1 MKRSRWI
8 AGLLVGLAL
17 AGPAAAATFEIKS
30 GDGANLVK
38 FTSKAPGETFDG
50 KTRAVSGRVDLDP
63 AALGDSLSILVT
75 VDMAK
80 LDTGIALRNR
90 HMCENHLHTAK
101 FPQATFEGAKIQD
114 GGGTALVAGEKRV
127 VALAGRLTLHGVTK
141 EVVLPVV
148 LTWDGADALR
158 VASEF
163 SVALAD
169 YEIPRPQFLA
179 MKLGEVQKVSVSFV
193 AKRGAPSS

>member
-1 MKRSRWI
+1 MQRSWWI
-8 AGLLVGLAL
+8 ASLLVGLAL
-17 AGPAAAATFEIKS
+17 ARPVASATFEIKT
-30 GDGANLVK
+30 GDDANLVK

-50 KTRAVSGRVDLDP
+50 KTKAVTGQIDVDP
-63 AALGDSLSILVT
+63 TALGDTLSIVVT
-75 VDMAK
+75 VDMAR

-101 FPQATFEGAKIQD
+101 YPHATFEGGKIAD
-114 GGGTALVAGEKRV
+114 GGGGALTAGEKRV

-141 EVVLPVV
+141 DVVLPVE
-148 LTWDGADALR
+148 LTWDGADALH
-158 VASEF
+158 VACVF

-179 MKLGEVQKVSVSFV
+179 MKLGETQKVSVSLV
-193 AKRGAPSS
+193 AKRAAAGG